1 MDLKEV
7 KKQWSLRNTV
17 VSESTVDM
25 IIKKYKLSRTCAEL
39 ICARCGSGEE
49 AIDSFVNR
57 DFCPE
62 RDPRLLNDM
71 DKAVIKAK
79 KVECIIGLFFLLPPV
94 LGVFAFV
101 LQLFEADTDFSM
113 LRDLSSNWTNDYS
126 SEGGGGMSAA
136 PIYLGLM
143 ALAGVYL
150 IKDSFYALFVT
161 DKQNEK

>member
-1 MDLKEV
+1 MDE
-7 KKQWSLRNTV
+7 
-17 VSESTVDM
+17 
-25 IIKKYKLSRTCAEL
+25 
-39 ICARCGSGEE
+39 
-49 AIDSFVNR
+49 
-57 DFCPE
+57 
-62 RDPRLLNDM
+62 
-71 DKAVIKAK
+71 AVIKAK

-101 LQLFEADTDFSM
+101 LQLFDADTDFSM
-113 LRDLSSNWTNDYS
+113 LRDLSSMRDLSSNWTYGYS

-161 DKQNEK
+161 AKQNEK